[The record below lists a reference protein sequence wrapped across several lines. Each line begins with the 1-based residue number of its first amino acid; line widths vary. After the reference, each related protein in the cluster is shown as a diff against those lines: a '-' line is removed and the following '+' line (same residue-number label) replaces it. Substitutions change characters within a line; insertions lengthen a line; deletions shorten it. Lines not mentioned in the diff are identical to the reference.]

1 MFSRAV
7 SENLNCQIPRVH
19 PISKKWAAVLPPI
32 PDNFSVDNE
41 TLLKFLSN
49 PLKSEIQDTHNKSQ
63 RRLMEPRS
71 VQTWFDLTNE
81 ASSEKRFNET
91 MNFLKEWNKDYTTC
105 TSRFGRRVNRIKGNV
120 DMQKQRACL
129 SKIEELVDKM
139 YGDIRNTR
147 LYKMVKASLVEST
160 KDWMKVKKE
169 EFSINKI
176 VVCTVVLQFRKY
188 IKTFAPMRGIY
199 LQLKLILHLYVLNR
213 KIIKNGLLTSHSGY
227 SCTIVSLGIFYFLID
242 SFNLA
247 PLYQSRTE
255 VFLVPS
261 TNGPSLPT

>member
-1 MFSRAV
+1 MYAKRNTRRNLMLNSTLNYIENFVSMKNIEIYHVPGELNICADVFSRAV
-7 SENLNCQIPRVH
+7 NENLNCQIPRAH

-41 TLLKFLSN
+41 TLFKFLTN
-49 PLKSEIQDTHNKSQ
+49 PLKSEIQDTNDRSQ

-91 MNFLKEWNKDYTTC
+91 MNYLKEWNNDYT
-105 TSRFGRRVNRIKGNV
+105 RFNRRLNRIKGNV

-147 LYKMVKASLVEST
+147 LYKKVKASIVEAT

-169 EFSINKI
+169 RFSINK
-176 VVCTVVLQFRKY
+176 V
-188 IKTFAPMRGIY
+188 
-199 LQLKLILHLYVLNR
+199 
-213 KIIKNGLLTSHSGY
+213 
-227 SCTIVSLGIFYFLID
+227 
-242 SFNLA
+242 
-247 PLYQSRTE
+247 
-255 VFLVPS
+255 
-261 TNGPSLPT
+261 